1 MSESTLFVVF
11 VSFATLLLLGVII
24 WRKLSVKDIFDD
36 ISSPFK
42 GGLSPAQKNSPF
54 SAKSTNSPFSA
65 KSTKSLGEKPGF
77 KLDRKTINIIGKIMG
92 AVGAIMLFAPL
103 PASYNNFSLG
113 IAFLGYLI
121 AKATA
126 PPKKKTGPASQDPTA
141 QKIRQLATRPE
152 YQEAIKLLF
161 SDLKNP
167 SLATNEEKYQR
178 SIKYLQTKGIS
189 PAEAKEN
196 LQLLTTLLNR
206 QRK

>member
-1 MSESTLFVVF
+1 MSESTLLVGFI
-11 VSFATLLLLGVII
+11 SFAVLLLLGVII

-65 KSTKSLGEKPGF
+65 KSTNSLGEKPAF
-77 KLDRKTINIIGKIMG
+77 NIDRKTINNIGKIIG
-92 AVGAIMLFAPL
+92 AIGAIMLFAPL
-103 PASYNNFSLG
+103 PPSYNNISLG

-126 PPKKKTGPASQDPTA
+126 PPKKKTSPASQDPRE

-152 YQEAIKLLF
+152 YQEALKILF
-161 SDLKNP
+161 RDLKNNT
-167 SLATNEEKYQR
+167 LRTEEDKYER
-178 SIKYLQTKGIS
+178 SIVYLQKKGIPS
-189 PAEAKEN
+189 AEAKEN
-196 LQLLTTLLNR
+196 LQLLRSLLNR
-206 QRK
+206 Q